1 MLMILERSF
10 LNSIEG
16 PEHVGAEMGSV
27 NEIERHIGRRLV
39 AARQIR
45 GVSQDVLARELG
57 TTRDEIHAC
66 EQGHDVLTA
75 ARLHDL
81 AQALQLS
88 ESFFYEGLDGKTSCP
103 YSLTDEHYVLLKDA
117 VRRIAADHEVTFNGL
132 RKKLA
137 LRDAIKFARA
147 ACDLLGWRYAG
158 SLDDGIA
165 LDAQGGQHKA
175 SAVEQH

>member
-1 MLMILERSF
+1 MILERPF
-10 LNSIEG
+10 LHSIEG
-16 PEHVGAEMGSV
+16 PEHAGAEMSSV
-27 NEIERHIGRRLV
+27 SEIERHIGRRLL
-39 AARQIR
+39 AARRLR
-45 GVSQDVLARELG
+45 GISQDALARELG

-81 AQALQLS
+81 AQALQVS
-88 ESFFYEGLDGKTSCP
+88 VSFFYEGLDGKTSCP
-103 YSLTDEHYVLLKDA
+103 YSLTEEHYTLLTDA

-137 LRDAIKFARA
+137 LRDAIKFART

-158 SLDDGIA
+158 SFDYGIVLDS
-165 LDAQGGQHKA
+165 QGGQHKA